1 MRMARLCVYGPVYVH
16 VHTYVHLASPN
27 KQPSMILDE
36 KLNFWSFSRSLE
48 WVLNSKKKEGGGE
61 PMFVGSSKKENGWHR
76 KAGRGG
82 GRRGGKGKGLARKH
96 FKSILWKKAI
106 ARINETRSLLG
117 NFLIWP
123 FNWIASSPVIFT
135 PAQCCT
141 RVLYIGVGTHADRY
155 KFFWNDCRYC
165 WPKEENFQ

>member
-1 MRMARLCVYGPVYVH
+1 MGFKL
-16 VHTYVHLASPN
+16 
-27 KQPSMILDE
+27 E
-36 KLNFWSFSRSLE
+36 K
-48 WVLNSKKKEGGGE
+48 KGGGGE

-123 FNWIASSPVIFT
+123 FN
-135 PAQCCT
+135 
-141 RVLYIGVGTHADRY
+141 
-155 KFFWNDCRYC
+155 
-165 WPKEENFQ
+165 